1 MLKKIKETSLVKDTE
16 SGAVLN
22 TDYTGLL
29 QYKKSRVNRRTMAQ
43 RINTL
48 ENDLKEI
55 KYMVEQLLGKGKG

>member
-22 TDYTGLL
+22 TDYTGLS
-29 QYKKSRVNRRTMAQ
+29 QYKKSRINRRAMAQ